1 MSIVIKTERL
11 NLKKIEYKDL
21 KNLVNCLNNWNVV
34 KWLSNVP
41 YPYTLKDAE
50 KWLDKST
57 KEELALNIYLRNDLI
72 GGITI
77 DKRTSNKIPVLG
89 YWLGEQ
95 YWGKG
100 YASEACNSLISYFF
114 SNHSG
119 NILYASHMLNNEKS
133 KKILLNLGFQK
144 VSEGKV
150 FSLSKNIEVEDVN
163 YKLVNS

>member
-114 SNHSG
+114 LSHSD
-119 NILYASHMLNNEKS
+119 NKLYASHIFQNEKS
-133 KKILLNLGFQK
+133 KKILLSLGFNK
-144 VSEGKV
+144 VSTGKV
-150 FSLSKNIEVEDVN
+150 FSLSKKIEVEDIN
-163 YKLVNS
+163 YELINS